1 MQTTDST
8 LVGHITDISGGRLIA
23 TLRTEADGFEP
34 VMQVGQETLSVGQL
48 GSQLLVIHRDLKLL
62 GQVLRM
68 WEEEAEVIIPDPEGA
83 GTPRTSKVRH
93 LKLLPLG
100 EITPGGEFSRGV
112 KQFPVTGAEVHLV
125 SAKQLEVLFD
135 RFRKEDL
142 ALGWLSSRGDI
153 DVYLDPNPLFT
164 RHLAIIG
171 QSGAGKSWTVTS
183 LLQKAIKTMPK
194 AHVVMLDLH
203 GEYGWR
209 DDAGKMHSAF
219 REEMVHHVNA
229 RDLEIPYWLLTYSE
243 LVDFMIDKTDPNAT
257 LQIAYLRDVLYLLR
271 KKANAHLNLEQLS
284 VDSPVYFSLKEL
296 YLHFKNANEQQLD
309 FGKTKGTMFGAFD
322 NFLVRFQSM
331 YNDKRY
337 DFLLRPKK
345 RSKSEDLEDL
355 LRDFIGLGETK
366 RQITVIDLSS
376 VPSDVR
382 PMVSSQIAR
391 LAYEFNYWNP
401 RRREFP
407 ILLVCEEAHQYL
419 PREGNPALAATRKAM
434 ERIAKE
440 GRKYGVAL
448 VVISQRPTELS
459 ETVLAQCSNYLCLR
473 ISNPDDQAYVR
484 GLMPEGEA
492 DMAEIL
498 ASLSRGEVLAVGDAT
513 PLPTRFQVYPPDP
526 PPSSS
531 DVPLSAS
538 WRTGPDD
545 LDVADIIDHWW
556 KQKR

>member
-1 MQTTDST
+1 MQTSDAT
-8 LVGHITDISGGRLIA
+8 LVGHITDISGGQLIA
-23 TLRTEADGFEP
+23 TLLTEAEGFEP
-34 VMQVGQETLSVGQL
+34 VVKIGRETLSVGQL
-48 GSQLLVIHRDLKLL
+48 GSQLMIVHRGLKVL

-68 WEEEAEVIIPDPEGA
+68 WEEKGDKIVSSSDSITA
-83 GTPRTSKVRH
+83 GISRTSKNRF

-100 EITPGGEFSRGV
+100 EITAAGEFNRGV
-112 KQFPVTGAEVHLV
+112 KEFPITGAEVHLV
-125 SAKQLEVLFD
+125 SSAQLEVLFD

-142 ALGWLSSRGDI
+142 ALGWLSSRKEI

-164 RHLAIIG
+164 RHLAILG

-183 LLQKAIKTMPK
+183 LLQRAIKTMPK

-209 DDAGKMHSAF
+209 DDEGKMHSAF
-219 REEMVHHVNA
+219 PEEIVHHVDA
-229 RDLEIPYWLLTYSE
+229 RELEIPYWLLTYSE

-257 LQIAYLRDVLYLLR
+257 LQIAYLRDVLYSLR
-271 KKANAHLNLEQLS
+271 KKANTHLNLEQLS

-296 YLHFKNANEQQLD
+296 YQHFKNANEQQLD
-309 FGKTKGTMFGAFD
+309 FGKTRGTMFGAFD

-331 YNDKRY
+331 FNDKRY

-345 RSKSEDLEDL
+345 RTKSEDLEDL

-366 RQITVIDLSS
+366 RQITVIDLSPI
-376 VPSDVR
+376 PSDVR

-419 PREGNPALAATRKAM
+419 PRDADPALAATRKAM

-440 GRKYGVAL
+440 GRKYGVSL

-459 ETVLAQCSNYLCLR
+459 ETVLAQCSNYLR

-526 PPSSS
+526 PPASS
-531 DVPLSAS
+531 DVPLSES

-545 LDVADIIDHWW
+545 LDVAGIINHWW
-556 KQKR
+556 QQKR